1 MANSKEAIKNIIG
14 EIPYTAELYWLL
26 RHRKKPFQSRF
37 AFKLLPENMNVI
49 IAQAHELRNGS
60 KPRKRIFSFATLHYW
75 IEHAALLG
83 IALASQGHDVTL
95 GFLPY
100 AEWKTPI
107 NRFDLRRQNLYAKRI
122 LEKTEPFIH
131 PISLLNVHV
140 SSINLPPQLEEAVRE
155 VTVNDVQ
162 YTSQVEDVDV
172 ESNFYKLR
180 WHRNEHAA
188 RAVLAILQEQRPDLV
203 ITPNGTIQE
212 FGVVYRVAKYLGLP
226 VVTYEFGEQK
236 ERVWI
241 AKDSEVMQQETD
253 ALWEARKS
261 RQLTESQL
269 KKIRELYAAR
279 QKGSLWENF
288 ARRWQGTPTQ
298 GANRI
303 RKQLRLDDRP
313 IVLLPTNVVGDS
325 LTLGRQVFTKTMT
338 EWLKGTIQY
347 FAGRPDVQL
356 IIRVHPG
363 EMLLKGVSITEIIH
377 REMPKLPEHVH
388 LVGPKEDVNT
398 YDLIS
403 IADLGLVYTT
413 TVGMEMALSGVPVIV
428 SGKTHYRHR
437 GFTMDPDSWVNYF
450 KTLGQLLCNIKKH
463 RLTKSQVESAWR
475 YAYYFFF
482 DFPRPFPWHLW
493 RLKED
498 YTAYPLKY
506 VVSKAGRQKF
516 GTALEYF
523 AGTPIEWTKIR

>member
-37 AFKLLPENMNVI
+37 AFKFLPEGI
-49 IAQAHELRNGS
+49 SSITAQARELRNGS
-60 KPRKRIFSFATLHYW
+60 KSKKRIFSFATLHYW
-75 IEHAALLG
+75 IEHAAILG
-83 IALASQGHDVTL
+83 IALAAQGHDVTL

-100 AEWKTPI
+100 AEWKTPV
-107 NRFDLRRQNLYAKRI
+107 NRFDLRRQNLYAKRM
-122 LEKTEPFIH
+122 LEKAEPLIH
-131 PISLLNVHV
+131 PISLLTVRTTFV
-140 SSINLPPQLEEAVRE
+140 NLPAQLQEAVRE
-155 VTVNDVQ
+155 VTLNDVQ
-162 YTSQVEDVDV
+162 YTSQVEEVDT

-180 WHRNEHAA
+180 LHRNEHAA
-188 RAVLAILQEQRPDLV
+188 KALLTMLQEQKPDLV

-212 FGVVYRVAKYLGLP
+212 FGIVYRVAKYLKLP
-226 VVTYEFGEQK
+226 TVTYEFGEQK

-241 AKDSEVMQQETD
+241 AQDSEVMQQETD
-253 ALWEARKS
+253 MLWEARRSKA
-261 RQLTESQL
+261 LTETQL
-269 KKIRELYAAR
+269 KKIRELFAAR

-298 GANRI
+298 GGLKI
-303 RKQLRLDDRP
+303 RRKLGLDDRP

-338 EWLKGTIQY
+338 EWLKGTVQY
-347 FAGRPDVQL
+347 FSGRPDVQL

-388 LVGPKEDVNT
+388 LIGPKEEINT

-413 TVGMEMALSGVPVIV
+413 TVGMEMALSGVPVVV
-428 SGKTHYRHR
+428 SGKTHYRRR
-437 GFTMDPDSWVNYF
+437 GFTIDPDSWVNYF
-450 KTLGQLLCNIKKH
+450 KILGQILCDLKKSK
-463 RLTKSQVESAWR
+463 LTKAQVENAWK

-482 DFPRPFPWHLW
+482 EYPRPFPWHLW

-498 YTAYPLKY
+498 YDAYSLKY
-506 VVSKAGRQKF
+506 VFSKAGKEKF
-516 GTALEYF
+516 GPAIEYF
-523 AGTPIEWTKIR
+523 AGMPLDWKKIK